1 MSEENVE
8 LATAFF
14 EAYNARDSEAMDR
27 LLDPDV
33 EITTLTDRA
42 GLATRWSRGMTKQ
55 YFEQLDETMAD
66 VRVEIDAYRQLGE
79 CVVALGVIQGAGRTS
94 HAEVANDVAVVF
106 VVKNSRFTRV
116 ETYDSWKAA
125 LEAAGLSE

>member
-1 MSEENVE
+1 
-8 LATAFF
+8 
-14 EAYNARDSEAMDR
+14 
-27 LLDPDV
+27 
-33 EITTLTDRA
+33 
-42 GLATRWSRGMTKQ
+42 MTKQ

-116 ETYDSWKAA
+116 ETYDNRQEA